1 MKDMKQNLYRTLT
14 GCLFGLFCILLPVAA
29 TAQFHI
35 GLQSGIVFSKAA
47 MTSKSNDL
55 GYLNYAYPT
64 PTLNYIMTNATNL
77 YLSYTLTPAFTL
89 AVEPGYMQ
97 KSNEQNVGLNYIQLP
112 VLAEYTLIDRLRLTA
127 GPELNF
133 LLNNDIEKSYKGLD
147 VAIQV
152 GAYYGVYSTFDL
164 GVKYSRSTGTFLKHD
179 IVSSGSDINFYHYYF
194 QFFTRYKF

>member
-1 MKDMKQNLYRTLT
+1 MKNMKRNLNRIII
-14 GCLFGLFCILLPVAA
+14 GCVFCLFLTNTI
-29 TAQFHI
+29 TAQLHV
-35 GLQSGIVFSKAA
+35 GLQSGLLFSKAGII
-47 MTSKSNDL
+47 SKNKDL
-55 GYLNYAYPT
+55 VT
-64 PTLNYIMTNATNL
+64 PTTNYIMTNATNL
-77 YLSYTLTPAFTL
+77 YVSYTLSPAFTL

-97 KSNEQNVGLNYIQLP
+97 KSNEQNGGLTYIQLP

-133 LLNNDIEKSYKGLD
+133 LVNNDSEKSYKGLD
-147 VAIQV
+147 VAVQL

-164 GVKYSRSTGTFLKHD
+164 GFKFSRSTGPFLKHD

>member
-1 MKDMKQNLYRTLT
+1 MKRNLYRTIV
-14 GCLFGLFCILLPVAA
+14 GSVFFVFCILLPVAV
-29 TAQFHI
+29 TAQFHV
-35 GLQSGIVFSKAA
+35 GLQSGLVFSKAG
-47 MTSKSNDL
+47 MITK
-55 GYLNYAYPT
+55 
-64 PTLNYIMTNATNL
+64 NYIMTNATNL
-77 YLSYTLTPAFTL
+77 HVSYTLSPSFTL

-97 KSNEQNVGLNYIQLP
+97 KSNEQNGGLTYIQLP

-133 LLNNDIEKSYKGLD
+133 LLNNDSEKSYKGLD
-147 VAIQV
+147 VAVQL

-164 GVKYSRSTGTFLKHD
+164 GFKFSRSTGPFLKHD

>member
-1 MKDMKQNLYRTLT
+1 MKNMKRNLNRIII
-14 GCLFGLFCILLPVAA
+14 GCVFCLFLTNTVTSQL
-29 TAQFHI
+29 HI
-35 GLQSGIVFSKAA
+35 GLQSGLLFSRAGII
-47 MTSKSNDL
+47 SKNKDL
-55 GYLNYAYPT
+55 VT

-77 YLSYTLTPAFTL
+77 YVSYTLSPAFTL

-97 KSNEQNVGLNYIQLP
+97 KSNEQNGGLTYIQLP

-133 LLNNDIEKSYKGLD
+133 LLNNDSEKSYKGLD
-147 VAIQV
+147 VAVQL

-164 GVKYSRSTGTFLKHD
+164 GFKFSRSTGPFLKHD

>member
-1 MKDMKQNLYRTLT
+1 MKRNLYRTIV
-14 GCLFGLFCILLPVAA
+14 GSVFFVFCILLPVAV
-29 TAQFHI
+29 TAQFHV
-35 GLQSGIVFSKAA
+35 GLQSGLVFSKAG
-47 MTSKSNDL
+47 MITKSNDF

-77 YLSYTLTPAFTL
+77 HVSYTLSPSFTL

-97 KSNEQNVGLNYIQLP
+97 KSNEQNGGLTYIQLP

-133 LLNNDIEKSYKGLD
+133 LLNNDSEKSYKGLD
-147 VAIQV
+147 VAVQL

-164 GVKYSRSTGTFLKHD
+164 GFKFSRSTGPFLKHD
-179 IVSSGSDINFYHYYF
+179 IVSSGSDINFYHYYL

>member
-1 MKDMKQNLYRTLT
+1 MKRNRYRVIVCCVFCLFLTNTLT
-14 GCLFGLFCILLPVAA
+14 SQLHV
-29 TAQFHI
+29 
-35 GLQSGIVFSKAA
+35 GLQSGLLFSRAGII
-47 MTSKSNDL
+47 SKNKDL
-55 GYLNYAYPT
+55 VT

-77 YLSYTLTPAFTL
+77 HVSYTLSPSFTL

-97 KSNEQNVGLNYIQLP
+97 KSNEQNGGLTYIQLP

-133 LLNNDIEKSYKGLD
+133 LLNNDSEKSYKGLD
-147 VAIQV
+147 VAVQL

-164 GVKYSRSTGTFLKHD
+164 GFKFSRSTEPFLKHD